1 MKQEEASVI
10 DCRFSS
16 NGLQVLLGILVA
28 TGAAIAGYVM
38 APSDKWVGAT
48 VGAVAG
54 FIVGVFVGGIV
65 LVFLPP
71 ASTPRV
77 VSLRAL
83 RRLQWHIQFAA
94 LAYAIGVVLAPIDVV
109 GFAVVGIAGGYLIV
123 CIAWTSDA
131 ACPHCGKFF
140 GYHGILRVEARR
152 CAECGSPFVRA
163 DPNQTS
169 LD

>member
-1 MKQEEASVI
+1 MKQEKARVI

-16 NGLQVLLGILVA
+16 NGLQLLLGILVA
-28 TGAAIAGYVM
+28 TGVAIAGYVM

-48 VGAVAG
+48 LGGVAG

-71 ASTPRV
+71 ARTPKAI
-77 VSLRAL
+77 SLRAL
-83 RRLQWHIQFAA
+83 RRLRWNIQFAA
-94 LAYAIGVVLAPIDVV
+94 LAYVLGVVLAPVHV
-109 GFAVVGIAGGYLIV
+109 AGFAVLGIAGGYLIV

-140 GYHGILRVEARR
+140 GYHGILKVEARR

-163 DPNQTS
+163 DANHTS